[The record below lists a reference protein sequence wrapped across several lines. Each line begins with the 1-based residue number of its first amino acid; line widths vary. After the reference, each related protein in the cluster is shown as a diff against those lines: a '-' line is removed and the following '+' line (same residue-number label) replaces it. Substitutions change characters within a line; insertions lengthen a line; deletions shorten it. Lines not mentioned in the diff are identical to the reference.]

1 MSEGGCRRRND
12 RKGTCPGEYPT
23 LVVRPS
29 VDLYCLVHYKN
40 IETLSLC
47 PFCAYI
53 VNNWKTAKRD
63 HSHTFDYSLIVC
75 QILSH

>member
-12 RKGTCPGEYPT
+12 REGEYPT
-23 LVVRPS
+23 LVVRLS

-47 PFCAYI
+47 PFRAYI
-53 VNNWKTAKRD
+53 VNNWKTARRD
-63 HSHTFDYSLIVC
+63 YSHTFDYSLIVC